1 MSVMVARGMKRMRV
15 YFDTSVLG
23 GCFDARFREA
33 SRQLVEAAYAEQVL
47 PLLSEILLRELTEA
61 PATVQQLLSRLMQG
75 DVERLEVNDDTVAL
89 HEAYLST
96 GVVPPRYADDALHVA
111 LATVARADVLVSWNF
126 KHLVNPVRVRAF
138 NGVNIAQGYGPIII
152 MTPSD
157 IVRLVEQSDET
168 A

>member
-1 MSVMVARGMKRMRV
+1 MKRMRV

-23 GCFDARFREA
+23 GCFDREFQDA
-33 SRQLVEAAYAEQVL
+33 SRQLVQAAHAEQIL

-61 PATVQQLLSRLMQG
+61 PTNVQQLLSRLLQG
-75 DVERLEVNDDTVAL
+75 EVGRLEINDEAVEL
-89 HEAYLST
+89 HEAYLRA

-157 IVRLVEQSDET
+157 IVGLLEQPDET

>member
-1 MSVMVARGMKRMRV
+1 MKRMRV

-23 GCFDARFREA
+23 GCFDREFQEA
-33 SRQLVEAAYAEQVL
+33 SRQLVRAAYTQKIL

-61 PATVQQLLSRLMQG
+61 PANVRQLLARLMQG
-75 DVERLEVNDDTVAL
+75 DVERLEVNDSAVGL
-89 HEAYLST
+89 HEAYLSA
-96 GVVPPRYADDALHVA
+96 GIVPPRYADDALHVA
-111 LATVARADVLVSWNF
+111 LATMARADVLVSWNF

-157 IVRLVEQSDET
+157 IVGLLEQPDET

>member
-1 MSVMVARGMKRMRV
+1 MKCMRV

-23 GCFDARFREA
+23 GCFDREFQDA
-33 SRQLVEAAYAEQVL
+33 SRQLVQAAYADQIL

-61 PATVQQLLSRLMQG
+61 PATVRQLLARLMQG
-75 DVERLEVNDDTVAL
+75 DVERLAVNDDAVEL

-96 GVVPPRYADDALHVA
+96 GIVPPRYADDALHVA

-152 MTPSD
+152 MTPAD
-157 IVRLVEQSDET
+157 IVGLLEQPDET

>member
-1 MSVMVARGMKRMRV
+1 MKRMRV

-23 GCFDARFREA
+23 GCFDREFQNA
-33 SRQLVEAAYAEQVL
+33 SRQWVRAAYAEWIL
-47 PLLSEILLRELTEA
+47 PLLSKILLRELMEA
-61 PATVQQLLSRLMQG
+61 PPNVQQLLSRLMQG
-75 DVERLEVNDDTVAL
+75 DVERLEVNDDAVEL
-89 HEAYLST
+89 HEAYLR
-96 GVVPPRYADDALHVA
+96 GAVVPPRYADDALHVA

-152 MTPSD
+152 LTPAD
-157 IVRLVEQSDET
+157 IVGLLEQPYEN

>member
-1 MSVMVARGMKRMRV
+1 MKRMRV

-23 GCFDARFREA
+23 GCFDREFQNA
-33 SRQLVEAAYAEQVL
+33 SRQLVQAAYAERIL

-61 PATVQQLLSRLMQG
+61 PASVQQLLSRLMQG
-75 DVERLEVNDDTVAL
+75 EVERLEVNDDAAEL
-89 HEAYLST
+89 HEAYLRT

-126 KHLVNPVRVRAF
+126 KHLVNPVRIRAF

-152 MTPSD
+152 LTPSD
-157 IVRLVEQSDET
+157 IVGLLERPNEN

>member
-1 MSVMVARGMKRMRV
+1 MKRMRI

-23 GCFDARFREA
+23 GCFDREFQDA
-33 SRQLVEAAYAEQVL
+33 SRQLVQAAYAEQIL

-61 PATVQQLLSRLMQG
+61 PANVRQLLARLMQG
-75 DVERLEVNDDTVAL
+75 DVERLAVNDDAVGL
-89 HEAYLST
+89 HEAYLNT
-96 GVVPPRYADDALHVA
+96 GIVPPRYADDALHVA

-157 IVRLVEQSDET
+157 IVGLLEQPDE
-168 A
+168 AA

>member
-1 MSVMVARGMKRMRV
+1 MKRMRV

-23 GCFDARFREA
+23 GCFDREFQNA
-33 SRQLVEAAYAEQVL
+33 SRQLVQTAYAERIL

-61 PATVQQLLSRLMQG
+61 PASVQQLLSRLMQG
-75 DVERLEVNDDTVAL
+75 EVERLEVNDDAVEL
-89 HEAYLST
+89 HEACLRT

-152 MTPSD
+152 LTPSD
-157 IVRLVEQSDET
+157 IVGLLEQPDET